1 MFTTTF
7 ATILSVY
14 FINSIVRV
22 CLSKNMW
29 CKQLDIPNEK
39 IFMKSGMLKR
49 KSVESQKD
57 EQKGKLTS
65 LFFSKERTCTEI
77 VNFIIGF

>member
-1 MFTTTF
+1 MYTTTF
-7 ATILSVY
+7 AAILSVY
-14 FINSIVRV
+14 FINSIVQV
-22 CLSKNMW
+22 SLSKNMW
-29 CKQLDIPNEK
+29 SKQLDVPNEK

-65 LFFSKERTCTEI
+65 LFILKERTEI

>member
-1 MFTTTF
+1 
-7 ATILSVY
+7 
-14 FINSIVRV
+14 
-22 CLSKNMW
+22 MW
-29 CKQLDIPNEK
+29 SKQLDVPNEK

-57 EQKGKLTS
+57 EQKGKLKS
-65 LFFSKERTCTEI
+65 LFILKERTEI